1 MWDDK
6 LCGNVMGHSDFFL
19 GEYSVISEIW
29 SSLQISKLIRSQI
42 SYAVHDFVTVDQEII
57 ASDTTLNLSA
67 DLRFLEITCTYN
79 SLFIRKMFVA
89 DIHEFTFSLMRFD
102 VISTSNRDHWI
113 RW

>member
-1 MWDDK
+1 MCDDK
-6 LCGNVMGHSDFFL
+6 LCGNVMTHLDFFL

-29 SSLQISKLIRSQI
+29 SSLQISELIRSPI
-42 SYAVHDFVTVDQEII
+42 SYTIHYFVTVDQEII

-67 DLRFLEITCTYN
+67 DLLFLEITCTYN

-102 VISTSNRDHWI
+102 VISTSNTDL
-113 RW
+113 